1 MVLLNI
7 KESVAI
13 CLCLGQRV
21 RIIVDVLC
29 LDLEGV
35 LVPEVWQAVAGA
47 TQVEGLLK
55 TTRDIPVYE
64 DLMNYRLKLL
74 EEHDITLS
82 DVQVQI
88 AKLQPLPGAFE
99 FLQWA
104 RLHYQVAIISDTF
117 YEFAAPLMA
126 QLQQPFLLCH
136 KLVVEQD
143 RIVGFKLRQ
152 TDPKRCS
159 VRAFKS
165 LDLRVLAAGDSFNDV
180 SMLEEADRGIF
191 FQAPDNVREIYPQY
205 PLANGYE
212 ALKTLLTAQ

>member
-1 MVLLNI
+1 M
-7 KESVAI
+7 
-13 CLCLGQRV
+13 
-21 RIIVDVLC
+21 DVLC

-205 PLANGYE
+205 PLANSYE

>member
-1 MVLLNI
+1 M
-7 KESVAI
+7 
-13 CLCLGQRV
+13 
-21 RIIVDVLC
+21 DVLC

-47 TQVEGLLK
+47 TQVEGLMK

>member
-1 MVLLNI
+1 M
-7 KESVAI
+7 
-13 CLCLGQRV
+13 
-21 RIIVDVLC
+21 DVLC

-47 TQVEGLLK
+47 TQVEGLMK

-82 DVQVQI
+82 DVQAQI
-88 AKLQPLPGAFE
+88 AKLQPLHGAFE

-205 PLANGYE
+205 PLANSYE
-212 ALKTLLTAQ
+212 ELKTLLTAP

>member
-1 MVLLNI
+1 M
-7 KESVAI
+7 
-13 CLCLGQRV
+13 
-21 RIIVDVLC
+21 DVLC

-47 TQVEGLLK
+47 TQVEGLMK

-74 EEHDITLS
+74 EEHDIRLS
-82 DVQVQI
+82 DVQAQI
-88 AKLQPLPGAFE
+88 AKLQPLPGAFD

-205 PLANGYE
+205 PLANSYE

>member
-1 MVLLNI
+1 M
-7 KESVAI
+7 
-13 CLCLGQRV
+13 
-21 RIIVDVLC
+21 DVLC

-35 LVPEVWQAVAGA
+35 LVPEVWQAVAKA
-47 TQVEGLLK
+47 THVDGLLK

-64 DLMNYRLKLL
+64 DLMNYRLELL
-74 EEHDITLS
+74 AQHAITLS
-82 DVQVQI
+82 DVQAQI
-88 AKLQPLPGAFE
+88 AKLQPLPGACE
-99 FLQWA
+99 FLERA

-136 KLVVEQD
+136 RLVIERD

-159 VRAFKS
+159 VKAFKS
-165 LDLRVLAAGDSFNDV
+165 LDLRVVAAGDSFNDV

-191 FQAPDNVREIYPQY
+191 FQAPDNVRELYPQY
-205 PLANGYE
+205 PLARDYDE
-212 ALKTLLTAQ
+212 LKTLITES

>member
-1 MVLLNI
+1 M
-7 KESVAI
+7 
-13 CLCLGQRV
+13 
-21 RIIVDVLC
+21 DVLC

-47 TQVEGLLK
+47 TQVEGLMK

-82 DVQVQI
+82 DVQAQI

-126 QLQQPFLLCH
+126 QLQQPF
-136 KLVVEQD
+136 
-143 RIVGFKLRQ
+143 
-152 TDPKRCS
+152 
-159 VRAFKS
+159 
-165 LDLRVLAAGDSFNDV
+165 
-180 SMLEEADRGIF
+180 
-191 FQAPDNVREIYPQY
+191 
-205 PLANGYE
+205 
-212 ALKTLLTAQ
+212 

>member
-205 PLANGYE
+205 PLANSYE
-212 ALKTLLTAQ
+212 ELKTLLTAP

>member
-1 MVLLNI
+1 M
-7 KESVAI
+7 
-13 CLCLGQRV
+13 
-21 RIIVDVLC
+21 DVLC

-35 LVPEVWQAVAGA
+35 LVPEVWQAVARS
-47 TQVEGLLK
+47 TEVDGLLK

-64 DLMNYRLKLL
+64 DLMNYRLELL
-74 EEHDITLS
+74 DEHNITLS
-82 DVQVQI
+82 DVQAQI
-88 AKLQPLPGAFE
+88 AKLQPLPGAYE

-143 RIVGFKLRQ
+143 RIVGFRLRQ

-159 VRAFKS
+159 VKAFKS
-165 LDLRVLAAGDSFNDV
+165 LDLRVIAAGDSFNDV

-191 FQAPDNVREIYPQY
+191 FQAPDNVREIYPHY
-205 PLANGYE
+205 PLANDYAE
-212 ALKTLLTAQ
+212 LQALITAP

>member
-1 MVLLNI
+1 M
-7 KESVAI
+7 
-13 CLCLGQRV
+13 
-21 RIIVDVLC
+21 DVLC

-47 TQVEGLLK
+47 TQVEGLMK

-82 DVQVQI
+82 DVQAQI

-205 PLANGYE
+205 PLANSYE